1 MAATKSIV
9 ADLNHGDKLNEKNY
23 DVWHRKIQYLL
34 EKQDMLETITQPMA
48 EPEQGTTAQ
57 HRRDLEAYQAYKR
70 KDRVAR
76 ILMLS
81 SMKNDLMLRFERHR
95 SAQAVWDAVKVQYG
109 GTSTTR
115 LRQLTLKF
123 DGYKKRQNETM
134 RQHLT
139 IMSNMISELRAAG
152 HDMTD
157 EQQVQ
162 SVIRSLPSNWE
173 HMRVNLTHNQNIKTF
188 DDVARHVE
196 LEEDRLLSEKPAN
209 EAFMTES
216 KSRGAKG
223 SRRKNWKGKGFQ
235 KGKKRN

>member
-9 ADLNHGDKLNEKNY
+9 TGLNHGDKLNEKNY

-34 EKQDMLETITQPMA
+34 EEQDMLETITQPMD
-48 EPEQGTTAQ
+48 ELEQGTTAQ
-57 HRRDLEAYQAYKR
+57 HRRDLEAYQAYKH
-70 KDRVAR
+70 KDPVAL

-95 SAQAVWDAVKVQYG
+95 LAQAIWDAVKVQYG
-109 GTSTTR
+109 GTLTAR

-123 DGYKKRQNETM
+123 YGYKKRQNDTM

-139 IMSNMISELRAAG
+139 IMSNMINESRAAG

-173 HMRVNLTHNQNIKTF
+173 HMSVNLTHNENIKTF

-196 LEEDRLLSEKPAN
+196 LEEDRLLSKKPAN
-209 EAFMTES
+209 EDFMTES

-235 KGKKRN
+235 KGKR